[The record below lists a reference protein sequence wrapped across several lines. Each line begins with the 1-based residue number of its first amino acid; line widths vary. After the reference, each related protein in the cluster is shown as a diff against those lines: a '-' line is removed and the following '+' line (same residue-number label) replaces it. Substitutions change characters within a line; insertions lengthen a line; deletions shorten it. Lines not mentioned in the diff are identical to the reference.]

1 MAHKTGKYLEELIA
15 WIQSSVH
22 EKALVIPNEKV
33 LDIHTKTKRQ
43 IDISIR
49 LSDGPTHLFVMVEV
63 RDHKRPIDVRYVEE
77 VHSKKQS
84 VNANA
89 ASIVSK
95 SGFTKTAIE
104 KAKYLGIQTLTY
116 KEALKSDWSGWIKC
130 EYFSVITKKYENVL
144 IIMGKE
150 NSNEILNIAPE
161 ILLQT
166 QNNAKSKVL
175 LNNDGKSV
183 LSFFD
188 LAWSIINPSIEKL
201 CEGLEPNGE
210 KVRRSIMFNGILEPQ
225 LNVLGNDGITHKIT
239 KVKVEADFYIEV
251 RQYPIHISK
260 FQNTESD
267 ESIAEVA
274 TADLEVGDKKLRFE
288 ILAPNANDS
297 IPSGSKVQIRTT
309 PLDDETKNS
318 NDE

>member
-1 MAHKTGKYLEELIA
+1 MAHKTGKYLEKLIA
-15 WIQSSVH
+15 WVQSSVH

-33 LDIHTKTKRQ
+33 LDIHTKKKRQ

-77 VHSKKQS
+77 VHAKKQS

-104 KAKYLGIQTLTY
+104 KAKYLRIQTLTY
-116 KEALKSDWSGWIKC
+116 KEALQSDWSGWIKC
-130 EYFSVITKKYENVL
+130 KYISVFTRTYNNVL
-144 IIMGKE
+144 ITMGKE
-150 NSNEILNIAPE
+150 NSNEILSIAPE
-161 ILLQT
+161 ILLQI

-175 LNNDGKSV
+175 VNNDRESIGSCI
-183 LSFFD
+183 D

-201 CEGLEPNGE
+201 CEGLEPAGE
-210 KVRRSIMFNGILEPQ
+210 KVRRSIMFDGILEPQ

-239 KVKVEADFYIEV
+239 KVKVEADFYIEE
-251 RQYPIHISK
+251 RQYPIHVSK
-260 FQNTESD
+260 FQNTESE

-274 TADLEVGDKKLRFE
+274 TADIEVGDKKLRFE
-288 ILAPNANDS
+288 ILAPNANDN

-309 PLDDETKNS
+309 PLDDETN
-318 NDE
+318 N